1 MSEGGGPRE
10 WVWMAL
16 IMISFMRKIT
26 STVSRD
32 VGMTRLSDVSAVFV
46 DQLTSLYKELTR
58 RRLSLP
64 CCSSIYNS
72 ITYST
77 PHSTVAP
84 STQYYAQ

>member
-1 MSEGGGPRE
+1 MGVDGVDHDLLHAENHYY
-10 WVWMAL
+10 
-16 IMISFMRKIT
+16 

-58 RRLSLP
+58 RRLSLA

-77 PHSTVAP
+77 SHSTVAP